1 MGAVASGDS
10 VRVRKRDETLVV
22 RRAVERRLSDGSE
35 REFDDAVYAG
45 EVERGVK
52 EESVD
57 D

>member
-52 EESVD
+52 EKSVD